1 MNHFIDLEIPNAD
14 LNRTAHAFL
23 DAKDQLHFSELA
35 FYHYQSFG
43 GTDTDAAETL
53 GAGIELLILAFDI
66 FDDLEDEDSPDE
78 PWMKINRSVA
88 MNAATALYT
97 ISIKVIGSVSN
108 DSCFF
113 NKMMEYILQSSQGQH
128 DDLSDKPVTENECL
142 DMIKRKSGSLTA
154 LSCVLGTMLATGKF
168 NPTVESYALQLGIA
182 LQIEND
188 YRGLFYNSKSD
199 IVKNK
204 RTLAYLYLKRKF
216 NQSSIDLLK
225 VFENE
230 DKIADIEIKCYKEKL
245 KEAGVPQYM
254 YVMIQLAIQKFRRGI
269 AELELKQEEKKWL
282 ASFLLN
288 KFDKED

>member
-1 MNHFIDLEIPNAD
+1 MNHFIDLEIPNED
-14 LNRTAHAFL
+14 LNRTLHAFL

-97 ISIKVIGSVSN
+97 LGIKVVSSVSN
-108 DSCFF
+108 DPVFLH
-113 NKMMEYILQSSQGQH
+113 KLIEYILQSSQGQH
-128 DDLSDKPVTENECL
+128 EDLRGKPVTEEECL
-142 DMIKRKSGSLTA
+142 DMIKRKSGSLVA
-154 LSCVLGTMLATGKF
+154 LSCVLGTMLATGQF

>member
-1 MNHFIDLEIPNAD
+1 M
-14 LNRTAHAFL
+14 
-23 DAKDQLHFSELA
+23 HFSELA

>member
-1 MNHFIDLEIPNAD
+1 MNHFIDIEIPNAD
-14 LNRTAHAFL
+14 LNRTLHAFL

-97 ISIKVIGSVSN
+97 LGFKVVSSVSN
-108 DSCFF
+108 DPVFLH
-113 NKMMEYILQSSQGQH
+113 KLIEYILQSSQGQH
-128 DDLSDKPVTENECL
+128 EDLRGKPVTEEECL
-142 DMIKRKSGSLTA
+142 DMIKRKSGSLVA
-154 LSCVLGTMLATGKF
+154 LSCVLGTMLATGQF

-254 YVMIQLAIQKFRRGI
+254 YVMIQLAIQKFKRGI
-269 AELELKQEEKKWL
+269 AELELEQEKKKWL

>member
-1 MNHFIDLEIPNAD
+1 MNHFIDIEIPNPD
-14 LNRTAHAFL
+14 LNRTLHAFL

-97 ISIKVIGSVSN
+97 LGIKVIGSVSN
-108 DSCFF
+108 STDFF
-113 NKMMEYILQSSQGQH
+113 NKLMEYILQSSQGQH
-128 DDLSDKPVTENECL
+128 DDLSNKPITENECL
-142 DMIKRKSGSLTA
+142 DMIKCKSGSLTA

-168 NPTVESYALQLGIA
+168 VPTVESYAFQLGIA

-188 YRGLFYNSKSD
+188 YKGLFYNSKSD
-199 IVKNK
+199 IAKNK
-204 RTLAYLYLKRKF
+204 RTLAYLYIKRKL
-216 NQSSIDLLK
+216 NQASIDLLK
-225 VFENE
+225 VFETK

-245 KEAGVPQYM
+245 KEAGIPQYM
-254 YVMIQLAIQKFRRGI
+254 YVMIQLAIQKFRRGV
-269 AELELKQEEKKWL
+269 AELELKQEEKKRL